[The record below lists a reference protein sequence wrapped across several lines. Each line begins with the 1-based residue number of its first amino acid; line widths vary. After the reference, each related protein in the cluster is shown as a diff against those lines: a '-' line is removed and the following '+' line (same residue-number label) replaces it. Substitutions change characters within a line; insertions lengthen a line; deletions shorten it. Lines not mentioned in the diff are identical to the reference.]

1 MNTICYGLSCVPS
14 KYIETLTPEPQN
26 VTLFGNRVIADAL
39 SSVKIGC
46 QANWMRMGSQ
56 SSKTN
61 VLDRGKF
68 EYKHAQKK
76 DDVKTHRRQTATEI
90 MLP

>member
-1 MNTICYGLSCVPS
+1 MSPKI
-14 KYIETLTPEPQN
+14 YIETLTPEPQN

-46 QANWMRMGSQ
+46 EANQIRMRSQ
-56 SSKTN
+56 PSKTN

-68 EYKHAQKK
+68 EHKHAQKK
-76 DDVKTHRRQTATEI
+76 DDGKTHRRQTATEI